1 MNKKLRVINWVI
13 GIILAN
19 LGVCLCTKADF
30 GISMIGAS
38 PYIVHVWLR
47 DRFPWYTQ
55 GTSEY
60 IWEALILVIGC
71 IIVRRF
77 KLKYLLSFMTAVIA
91 GLAIDGWFFVLG
103 GNGAFSDFT
112 VRIVM
117 FSLGTLATA
126 LGIAFFFNTKMPMQ
140 VYELVVAEVSDRYD
154 KDLNKVKY
162 VNDII
167 LLLVAVILSFA
178 LTRKFTGIGVGTVVI
193 TLLNAPLIGFFRK
206 VICKIEK
213 L

>member
-1 MNKKLRVINWVI
+1 MNRKLSVINWVI

-60 IWEALILVIGC
+60 IWEALILIIGC

-91 GLAIDGWFFVLG
+91 GLAIDGWFLVLG
-103 GNGAFSDFT
+103 GNGAFSGLAL
-112 VRIVM
+112 RIVT
-117 FSLGTLATA
+117 FSIGTLATA

-140 VYELVVAEVSDRYD
+140 VYELVVAEVSDKYG

-167 LLLVAVILSFA
+167 LLVVAVVLSFV
-178 LTRKFTGIGVGTVVI
+178 LTHKFTGIGVGTVVI

-206 VICKIEK
+206 IISKVEK

>member
-1 MNKKLRVINWVI
+1 MSKKLSVINWVT

-38 PYIVHVWLR
+38 PYIIHVWLR
-47 DRFPWYTQ
+47 DRFSWYTQ

-71 IIVRRF
+71 LIVRRF
-77 KLKYLLSFMTAVIA
+77 KAKYLLSFMTAVIA
-91 GLAIDGWFFVLG
+91 GFAIDGWFFVLG
-103 GNGAFSDFT
+103 GNGAYEDFAFRVVT
-112 VRIVM
+112 
-117 FSLGTLATA
+117 FTLGMIATS

-140 VYELVVAEVSDRYD
+140 VYELVVAEISDRYG
-154 KDLNKVKY
+154 KDLNRVKY
-162 VNDII
+162 VND
-167 LLLVAVILSFA
+167 LVLLVVALVLSFA
-178 LTRKFTGIGVGTVVI
+178 LTRKFTGIGVGTIII
-193 TLLNAPLIGFFRK
+193 TFLNAPLIGIFRK
-206 VICKIEK
+206 VITKIEK